1 MTIRENNLARMTIR
15 ENNLPAARMP
25 RAGRNRVRRGD
36 NRRTRFRTWAG
47 AALLLGLS
55 APAAAQEMGR
65 AAGVVIDQ
73 TNAITLPGVP
83 VESVGTPYV
92 AYTDLDGRYNLE
104 LPAGGHR
111 LRISLGGYAD
121 QLVDVEI
128 VPEAVTEVQVSLTTN
143 VFAEEVAVVAAILEA
158 QSSTAS
164 AQMMLR
170 MRAPS
175 VQDNIGAAEMR
186 SNNDSNAADAMS
198 RVTGISVVDSQS
210 VFVRGLG
217 ERYSNTTLNGATLP
231 TTEPDRRV
239 VPLDLFPAGLIDSVQ
254 VSKTYTP
261 DKPSQFAGGLVE
273 IIPLKLPNETAYEFS
288 LGGAYN
294 TLTTGRSGLAYD
306 GGGAWSGFDD
316 GARRLPADFPDRK
329 VIRGGRFTSDE
340 LGFLRTDLERL
351 GESFSNVWDPVARD
365 QPMNQSYSGLLGG
378 RFGKLGVVATLRH
391 SQNSQITNERQTFYK
406 IGSGGGIERFNGPY
420 DFNQT
425 EFVSTLGGVGNL
437 AYQINP
443 NHRLSVDNFYTHVGT
458 DETRIFEGFNSDADN
473 DIRNQRLFFVE
484 EQIRAHHVGGDHLFP
499 NASNSR
505 LDWKAAFSQADRAEP
520 DLREVLY
527 EFDPAREAFVLADE
541 SQSGLRQFNDLAD
554 DSLEFNLNWS
564 TLVENW
570 AGLPTQFKFGAGYID
585 RARDFLSR
593 RLRFVPTSTSGLDLS
608 RPAEE
613 LFTAANIGPNFQL
626 KEETRP
632 TDQYDASQETLS
644 AYGMVDVPL
653 AVRLRL
659 VAGARVENFR
669 QQVDTFDP
677 FARAVFGDADV
688 IRAELDET
696 DVFPAVNL
704 VYSVRNNQ
712 NLRIGF
718 SQTVNRPEFRELAPF
733 EFTDVVGG
741 RATVGNPDLQ
751 QSLIQNL
758 DLRWELF
765 PGTGEEVVAASFFYK
780 NFDNPIER
788 IVEPT
793 AQLRTSF
800 TNADSARN
808 AGFEIEGR
816 KAVNEYVFVGAN
828 YTYVDSEV
836 TLDAASRQVQT
847 SLVRPLAGTSK
858 NLFNTMLEVRNAGY
872 SGRLLFNFFDDRI
885 SDVGS
890 LGLPDIIQDGR
901 NSVDFV
907 FSKRF
912 RQVSFRFA
920 ATNLTDEPYIFQQGG
935 QDQRVYK
942 LGRTMAFG
950 LSVHP

>member
-1 MTIRENNLARMTIR
+1 MTIMTIR

-47 AALLLGLS
+47 AALLGLS
-55 APAAAQEMGR
+55 AAPAAAQEMGR

-104 LPAGGHR
+104 LPVGGHR

-121 QLVDVEI
+121 QLVDVKI
-128 VPEAVTEVQVSLTTN
+128 VPGAVTEVQVSLTTN
-143 VFAEEVAVVAAILEA
+143 VFAEEVAVVAATLDA

-186 SNNDSNAADAMS
+186 SNNDSDVADAMS

-306 GGGAWSGFDD
+306 GGGAWSGFDY

-406 IGSGGGIERFNGPY
+406 VGSGGGIERFNGPY

-505 LDWKAAFSQADRAEP
+505 LDWKAAFSRADRAEP

>member
-1 MTIRENNLARMTIR
+1 MRFPIRLA
-15 ENNLPAARMP
+15 
-25 RAGRNRVRRGD
+25 
-36 NRRTRFRTWAG
+36 
-47 AALLLGLS
+47 AALLAG
-55 APAAAQEMGR
+55 AVPAAAQDTGR
-65 AAGVVIDQ
+65 VAGVVIDQ

-83 VESVGTPYV
+83 VEAVGTTFIT
-92 AYTDLDGRYNLE
+92 YTDLDGRYDLE
-104 LPAGGHR
+104 LPVGEHR
-111 LRISLGGYAD
+111 IRIALGGYAE
-121 QLVDVEI
+121 QLVNVE
-128 VPEAVTEVQVSLTTN
+128 VAPGAVTEVQVSLATN
-143 VFAEEVAVVAAILEA
+143 VFAEELAVVAPTLEA

-170 MRAPS
+170 MRAPG
-175 VQDNIGAAEMR
+175 VQDNIGGSEMR
-186 SNNDSNAADAMS
+186 SNNDSDAADAMS
-198 RVTGISVVDSQS
+198 RVTGVSVVDSQS

-239 VPLDLFPAGLIDSVQ
+239 VPLDLFPTGLIDSVQ

-273 IIPLKLPNETAYEFS
+273 IIPLKLPAETAYEFS
-288 LGGAYN
+288 LGGAHN
-294 TLTTGRSGLAYD
+294 SITTGKSGLGYD
-306 GGGAWSGFDD
+306 GGSPWNGFD
-316 GARRLPADFPDRK
+316 GGTRALPAGFPDRK

-340 LGFLRTDLERL
+340 LGFLRSDLERL
-351 GESFSNVWDPVARD
+351 GESFSNVWDPVRQD
-365 QPMNQSYSGLLGG
+365 QPMNQSYSGLFGG

-391 SQNSQITNERQTFYK
+391 SQSSQITNEERTFYK
-406 IGSGGGIERFNGPY
+406 VGASGVERFNGPY
-420 DFNQT
+420 DFDET
-425 EFVSTLGGVGNL
+425 SFVSTLGAVGNL
-437 AYQINP
+437 AYQFSP

-458 DETRIFEGFNSDADN
+458 DETRVFQGFNTDADT

-484 EQIRAHHVGGDHLFP
+484 EQIRTHHVGGDHLFP

-505 LDWKAAFSQADRAEP
+505 LDWKIAVSQADRAEP

-541 SQSGLRQFNDLAD
+541 SQSGLRQFNDLVD
-554 DSLEFNLNWS
+554 DSVELSANWS

-570 AGLPTQFKFGAGYID
+570 AGLPTQFKFGTSYID
-585 RARDFLSR
+585 RTRDFLSR
-593 RLRFVPTSTSGLDLS
+593 RLRFVPTNTRGLDLS

-613 LFTAANIGPNFQL
+613 LFTSSFIGPNFQL

-632 TDQYDASQETLS
+632 TDQYDAAQETLS
-644 AYGMVDVPL
+644 AYGMVDLPL

-669 QQVDTFDP
+669 QQVDTKDP
-677 FARAVFGDADV
+677 FARAVFGTTGV
-688 IRAELDET
+688 IRANLDET

-704 VYSVRNNQ
+704 VYSIRNNQ
-712 NLRIGF
+712 NLRVGV

-751 QSLIQNL
+751 QSLIQNI
-758 DLRWELF
+758 DVRWELF
-765 PGTGEEVVAASFFYK
+765 PGSGEEVIAASFFYK

-800 TNADSARN
+800 TNADTARN

-816 KAVNEYVFVGAN
+816 KALGEYLFLGAN

-836 TLDAASRQVQT
+836 TLDAAARQVQT

-858 NLFNTMLEVRNAGY
+858 HLFNTMIEVGNAGY
-872 SGRLLFNFFDDRI
+872 SGRLLLNFFDDRI

-890 LGLPDIIQDGR
+890 LGLPDIIQDAR
-901 NSVDFV
+901 NSLDFV
-907 FSKRF
+907 FAKRF
-912 RQVSFRFA
+912 QQVSFRFA
-920 ATNLTDEPYIFQQGG
+920 ISNLTDAPYVFRQGG
-935 QDQRVYK
+935 LDQRVYK

>member
-1 MTIRENNLARMTIR
+1 MA
-15 ENNLPAARMP
+15 
-25 RAGRNRVRRGD
+25 
-36 NRRTRFRTWAG
+36 
-47 AALLLGLS
+47 AALLLS
-55 APAAAQEMGR
+55 AAPAAAQDTGR
-65 AAGVVIDQ
+65 VAGVVIDQ

-83 VESVGTPYV
+83 VEAVGTTFI
-92 AYTDLDGRYNLE
+92 AYTDLDGRYDME
-104 LPAGGHR
+104 LPAGEHR
-111 LRISLGGYAD
+111 IRISLGGYAE
-121 QLVDVEI
+121 QLVDIEI
-128 VPEAVTEVQVSLTTN
+128 VPGAVTEVQVALTTN
-143 VFAEEVAVVAAILEA
+143 VFAEEVAVVAATLEA

-170 MRAPS
+170 MRAPG
-175 VQDNIGAAEMR
+175 VQDNIGGSEMR
-186 SNNDSNAADAMS
+186 SNNDSDAADAMS
-198 RVTGISVVDSQS
+198 RVTGVSVVDSQS

-239 VPLDLFPAGLIDSVQ
+239 VPLDLFPTGLIDSVQ

-273 IIPLKLPNETAYEFS
+273 IIPLKLPAETAYEFS
-288 LGGAYN
+288 LGGAHN
-294 TLTTGRSGLAYD
+294 SITTGKSGLGYAGGSPWNGF
-306 GGGAWSGFDD
+306 GGGTRA
-316 GARRLPADFPDRK
+316 LPAGFPDRK

-340 LGFLRTDLERL
+340 LGFLPSDLERL
-351 GESFSNVWDPVARD
+351 GESFSNVWDPVRQD
-365 QPMNQSYSGLLGG
+365 QPMNQSYSGLFGG

-391 SQNSQITNERQTFYK
+391 SQSSQITNEERTFYK
-406 IGSGGGIERFNGPY
+406 IGAGGVERFNGPY
-420 DFNQT
+420 DFDETQ
-425 EFVSTLGGVGNL
+425 FVSTLGGVGNL
-437 AYQINP
+437 AYQFSP
-443 NHRLSVDNFYTHVGT
+443 NHRLSIDNFYTHVGT
-458 DETRIFEGFNSDADN
+458 DETRIFEGFNTDADA

-484 EQIRAHHVGGDHLFP
+484 EQIRTHHVGGDHLFP

-505 LDWKAAFSQADRAEP
+505 LDWKIAVSQADRAEP

-541 SQSGLRQFNDLAD
+541 SQSGLRQFNDLVD
-554 DSLEFNLNWS
+554 DSVELSASWS
-564 TLVENW
+564 TLMENW
-570 AGLPTQFKFGAGYID
+570 AGLPTQLKFGTSYID
-585 RARDFLSR
+585 RTREFLSR
-593 RLRFVPTSTSGLDLS
+593 RLRFVPTSTRGLDLS

-613 LFTAANIGPNFQL
+613 LFTPGHIGPNFQL

-632 TDQYDASQETLS
+632 TDQYDAAQETLS

-677 FARAVFGDADV
+677 FARAVFGTTDV
-688 IRAELDET
+688 IRADLDET

-704 VYSVRNNQ
+704 VYSIRNDQ
-712 NLRIGF
+712 NLRVGV

-741 RATVGNPDLQ
+741 RATVGNPALQ
-751 QSLIQNL
+751 QSLIQNV
-758 DLRWELF
+758 DVRWELF
-765 PGTGEEVVAASFFYK
+765 PGSGEEVVAASFFYK

-816 KAVNEYVFVGAN
+816 KAIGRYLFLGAN
-828 YTYVDSEV
+828 YTRVDSEV
-836 TLDAASRQVQT
+836 TLDAAARQVQT

-858 NLFNTMLEVRNAGY
+858 NLFNTMIEVSSAGY
-872 SGRLLFNFFDDRI
+872 SGRLLLNFFDDRI

-901 NSVDFV
+901 SSLDFV

-912 RQVSFRFA
+912 TQVSFRFA
-920 ATNLTDEPYIFQQGG
+920 ISNLTDAPYVFTQGG
-935 QDQRVYK
+935 LDQRVYK

>member
-1 MTIRENNLARMTIR
+1 MTIC

-47 AALLLGLS
+47 AALLGLS
-55 APAAAQEMGR
+55 AAPAAAQEMGR

-104 LPAGGHR
+104 LPVGGHR

-121 QLVDVEI
+121 QLVDVKI
-128 VPEAVTEVQVSLTTN
+128 VPGAVTEVQVSLTTN
-143 VFAEEVAVVAAILEA
+143 VFAEEVAVVAATLDA

-186 SNNDSNAADAMS
+186 SNNDSDAADAMS

-316 GARRLPADFPDRK
+316 GTRRLPADFPDRK

-406 IGSGGGIERFNGPY
+406 VGSGGGIERFNGPY

-505 LDWKAAFSQADRAEP
+505 LDWKAAFSRADRAEP

>member
-1 MTIRENNLARMTIR
+1 MRFPIRLA
-15 ENNLPAARMP
+15 
-25 RAGRNRVRRGD
+25 
-36 NRRTRFRTWAG
+36 
-47 AALLLGLS
+47 AALLVG
-55 APAAAQEMGR
+55 AVPAAAQDTGR
-65 AAGVVIDQ
+65 VAGMVIDQ

-83 VESVGTPYV
+83 VEAVGTTSI
-92 AYTDLDGRYNLE
+92 AYTDLDGRYDLE
-104 LPAGGHR
+104 LPVGEHR
-111 LRISLGGYAD
+111 LRIALGGYAE
-121 QLVDVEI
+121 QLVDIEI
-128 VPEAVTEVQVSLTTN
+128 VPGAVTEVQVALATN
-143 VFAEEVAVVAAILEA
+143 VFAEEVAVVAPTLEA
-158 QSSTAS
+158 QSSTAA

-170 MRAPS
+170 MRAPG
-175 VQDNIGAAEMR
+175 VQDNIGGSEMR
-186 SNNDSNAADAMS
+186 SNNDSDAADAMS
-198 RVTGISVVDSQS
+198 RVTGVSVVDSKS

-239 VPLDLFPAGLIDSVQ
+239 VPLDLFPTGLIDSVQ

-273 IIPLKLPNETAYEFS
+273 IIPLKLPAETAYEFS
-288 LGGAYN
+288 LGGAHN
-294 TLTTGRSGLAYD
+294 SITTGKSGLGYGGGSPWNGFD
-306 GGGAWSGFDD
+306 GGTRA
-316 GARRLPADFPDRK
+316 LPAGFPDRK

-340 LGFLRTDLERL
+340 LGFLSSDLERL
-351 GESFSNVWDPVARD
+351 GESFSNVWDPVRQE
-365 QPMNQSYSGLLGG
+365 QPMNQSYSGLFGG
-378 RFGKLGVVATLRH
+378 RFGKLGVVATMRH
-391 SQNSQITNERQTFYK
+391 SQNSQITNEERTFYK
-406 IGSGGGIERFNGPY
+406 VGAGGVERFNGPY
-420 DFNQT
+420 DFDET
-425 EFVSTLGGVGNL
+425 RFVSTVGGVGNL
-437 AYQINP
+437 AYQFSP

-458 DETRIFEGFNSDADN
+458 DETRIFEGFNTDADT

-484 EQIRAHHVGGDHLFP
+484 EQIRSHHVGGDHLFP

-505 LDWKAAFSQADRAEP
+505 LDWKIAVSQADRAEP

-541 SQSGLRQFNDLAD
+541 SQSGLRQFNDLVD
-554 DSLEFNLNWS
+554 DSVELSANWS

-570 AGLPTQFKFGAGYID
+570 AGLPTQLKFGTSYID
-585 RARDFLSR
+585 RTRDFLSR
-593 RLRFVPTSTSGLDLS
+593 RLRFVPTNTRGLDLS

-613 LFTAANIGPNFQL
+613 LFTSSFIGPNFQL

-632 TDQYDASQETLS
+632 TDRYDAAQETLS

-669 QQVDTFDP
+669 QRVDTFDP
-677 FARAVFGDADV
+677 FARAVFGTTDV
-688 IRAELDET
+688 ISANLDET

-704 VYSVRNNQ
+704 VYSVRNDQ
-712 NLRIGF
+712 NLRVGF

-741 RATVGNPDLQ
+741 RATVGNPELQ
-751 QSLIQNL
+751 QSLIQNV
-758 DLRWELF
+758 DVRWELF
-765 PGTGEEVVAASFFYK
+765 PGVGEEVVAASFFYK
-780 NFDNPIER
+780 NFDSPIER

-816 KAVNEYVFVGAN
+816 KALGEYLFLGAN

-836 TLDAASRQVQT
+836 TLDAAARQVQT

-858 NLFNTMLEVRNAGY
+858 NLFNTTIEVSSAGY
-872 SGRLLFNFFDDRI
+872 SGRLLVNFFDDRI

-890 LGLPDIIQDGR
+890 LGLPDIVQDGR
-901 NSVDFV
+901 NSLDFV

-912 RQVSFRFA
+912 TQVSFRFA
-920 ATNLTDEPYIFQQGG
+920 VSNLTDAPYVFRQGG
-935 QDQRVYK
+935 LDQRVYK

>member
-1 MTIRENNLARMTIR
+1 M
-15 ENNLPAARMP
+15 
-25 RAGRNRVRRGD
+25 
-36 NRRTRFRTWAG
+36 RTRFLIWLA
-47 AALLLGLS
+47 AALLAG
-55 APAAAQEMGR
+55 AVPAVAQDTGR
-65 AAGVVIDQ
+65 VAGVVIDQ

-83 VESVGTPYV
+83 VEAVDTTFV
-92 AYTDLDGRYNLE
+92 TYTDLDGRYDLE
-104 LPAGGHR
+104 LPAGEHQI
-111 LRISLGGYAD
+111 RISLGGYAE
-121 QLVDVEI
+121 QLVNIEV
-128 VPEAVTEVQVSLTTN
+128 VSGQVTEVQVSLTTN
-143 VFAEEVAVVAAILEA
+143 VFAEEVAVVAPTLEA

-170 MRAPS
+170 MRAPA
-175 VQDNIGAAEMR
+175 VQDNIGGSEMR
-186 SNNDSNAADAMS
+186 SNNDSDAADAMS
-198 RVTGISVVDSQS
+198 RVTGVSVVDSQS

-239 VPLDLFPAGLIDSVQ
+239 VPLDLFPTGLIDSVQ

-273 IIPLKLPNETAYEFS
+273 IIPLKLPAETAWEFS

-294 TLTTGRSGLAYD
+294 SVTTGKSGLGYD
-306 GGGAWSGFDD
+306 GGSPWNGFDG
-316 GARRLPADFPDRK
+316 GARALPADFPDRK

-340 LGFLRTDLERL
+340 LGFLRSDLERL
-351 GESFSNVWDPVARD
+351 GESFSNVWDPVRQD
-365 QPMNQSYSGLLGG
+365 QPMNQSYSGLFGG

-391 SQNSQITNERQTFYK
+391 SQSSQITNEERTFYK
-406 IGSGGGIERFNGPY
+406 VGATGVERFNGPY
-420 DFNQT
+420 DFDET
-425 EFVSTLGGVGNL
+425 SFVSTLGGVGNL
-437 AYQINP
+437 AYQFSP

-473 DIRNQRLFFVE
+473 DIRNQRLFFIE

-505 LDWKAAFSQADRAEP
+505 LDWKIAVSQADRAEP

-541 SQSGLRQFNDLAD
+541 SQSGLRQFNDLVD
-554 DSLEFNLNWS
+554 DSVELSANWS
-564 TLVENW
+564 TLMENW
-570 AGLPTQFKFGAGYID
+570 AGLPTQVKFGTSYID
-585 RARDFLSR
+585 RTRDFLSR
-593 RLRFVPTSTSGLDLS
+593 RLRFVPTSTRGLDLS

-613 LFTAANIGPNFQL
+613 LFTSSFIGPNFQL

-632 TDQYDASQETLS
+632 TDQYDAAQETLS

-659 VAGARVENFR
+659 VAGARVENFK

-677 FARAVFGDADV
+677 FARAIFGTTDI
-688 IRAELDET
+688 IRADLDET
-696 DVFPAVNL
+696 DIFPAVNL
-704 VYSVRNNQ
+704 VYSVQNNQ

-741 RATVGNPDLQ
+741 RATVGNPDLR
-751 QSLIQNL
+751 QSLIQNV
-758 DLRWELF
+758 DVRWELF
-765 PGTGEEVVAASFFYK
+765 PGSGEEVVAASFFYK

-800 TNADSARN
+800 TNADSATN

-816 KAVNEYVFVGAN
+816 KALGEYLFLGAN
-828 YTYVDSEV
+828 YTWVDSEV
-836 TLDAASRQVQT
+836 TLDAAARQVQT

-858 NLFNTMLEVRNAGY
+858 NLFNTMIEVSSAGY
-872 SGRLLFNFFDDRI
+872 SGRLLLNFFDDRI

-901 NSVDFV
+901 NSLDFV
-907 FSKRF
+907 FAKRF
-912 RQVSFRFA
+912 QQVSFRFA
-920 ATNLTDEPYIFQQGG
+920 VSNLTDAPYVFRQGG
-935 QDQRVYK
+935 LDQRVYE

>member
-1 MTIRENNLARMTIR
+1 MTIC

-47 AALLLGLS
+47 AALLGLS
-55 APAAAQEMGR
+55 AAPAAAQEMGR

-104 LPAGGHR
+104 LPVGGHR

-121 QLVDVEI
+121 QLVDVKI
-128 VPEAVTEVQVSLTTN
+128 VPGAVTEVQVSLTTN
-143 VFAEEVAVVAAILEA
+143 VFAEEVAVVAATLEA

-186 SNNDSNAADAMS
+186 SNNDSDAADAMS

-316 GARRLPADFPDRK
+316 GTRRLPADFPDRK

-505 LDWKAAFSQADRAEP
+505 LDWKAAFSQADPGRAG
-520 DLREVLY
+520 
-527 EFDPAREAFVLADE
+527 PAR
-541 SQSGLRQFNDLAD
+541 
-554 DSLEFNLNWS
+554 
-564 TLVENW
+564 
-570 AGLPTQFKFGAGYID
+570 GAVRIRP
-585 RARDFLSR
+585 RARRPSSS
-593 RLRFVPTSTSGLDLS
+593 PTSPRADCASSTTS
-608 RPAEE
+608 RT
-613 LFTAANIGPNFQL
+613 TAWSS
-626 KEETRP
+626 T
-632 TDQYDASQETLS
+632 
-644 AYGMVDVPL
+644 
-653 AVRLRL
+653 
-659 VAGARVENFR
+659 
-669 QQVDTFDP
+669 
-677 FARAVFGDADV
+677 
-688 IRAELDET
+688 
-696 DVFPAVNL
+696 
-704 VYSVRNNQ
+704 
-712 NLRIGF
+712 
-718 SQTVNRPEFRELAPF
+718 
-733 EFTDVVGG
+733 
-741 RATVGNPDLQ
+741 
-751 QSLIQNL
+751 
-758 DLRWELF
+758 
-765 PGTGEEVVAASFFYK
+765 
-780 NFDNPIER
+780 
-788 IVEPT
+788 
-793 AQLRTSF
+793 
-800 TNADSARN
+800 
-808 AGFEIEGR
+808 
-816 KAVNEYVFVGAN
+816 
-828 YTYVDSEV
+828 
-836 TLDAASRQVQT
+836 
-847 SLVRPLAGTSK
+847 
-858 NLFNTMLEVRNAGY
+858 
-872 SGRLLFNFFDDRI
+872 
-885 SDVGS
+885 
-890 LGLPDIIQDGR
+890 
-901 NSVDFV
+901 
-907 FSKRF
+907 
-912 RQVSFRFA
+912 
-920 ATNLTDEPYIFQQGG
+920 
-935 QDQRVYK
+935 
-942 LGRTMAFG
+942 
-950 LSVHP
+950 

>member
-1 MTIRENNLARMTIR
+1 M
-15 ENNLPAARMP
+15 
-25 RAGRNRVRRGD
+25 
-36 NRRTRFRTWAG
+36 RTRFRTWMA

-55 APAAAQEMGR
+55 AAPATAQEMGR
-65 AAGVVIDQ
+65 VAGVVIDQ

-83 VESVGTPYV
+83 VESVCTTYI

-104 LPAGGHR
+104 LPAGEHR
-111 LRISLGGYAD
+111 LRISLGGYAE
-121 QLVDVEI
+121 QLVDIEI
-128 VPEAVTEVQVSLTTN
+128 VPGAVTEVQVSLTTN
-143 VFAEEVAVVAAILEA
+143 VFAEEVAVVAATLEA

-186 SNNDSNAADAMS
+186 SNNDSDAADAMS

-217 ERYSNTTLNGATLP
+217 ERYSNTTLNGVTLP

-239 VPLDLFPAGLIDSVQ
+239 VPLDLFPTGLIDSVQ

-294 TLTTGRSGLAYD
+294 TLTTGQSGLAYN
-306 GGGAWSGFDD
+306 GGSAWSGFDD
-316 GARRLPADFPDRK
+316 GTRGLPADFPDRK

-340 LGFLRTDLERL
+340 LGFLRSDLERL
-351 GESFSNVWDPVARD
+351 GESFNNVWDPVAKD

-391 SQNSQITNERQTFYK
+391 AQNSQITNERQTFYK
-406 IGSGGGIERFNGPY
+406 VGSGGGIEQFNGPY
-420 DFNQT
+420 DFHQT

-437 AYQINP
+437 AYQVNP

-505 LDWKAAFSQADRAEP
+505 FDWKVAFSQADRAEP

-554 DSLEFNLNWS
+554 DSMEFNLNWS

-570 AGLPTQFKFGAGYID
+570 AGLPTQFKFGTSYID
-585 RARDFLSR
+585 RTRDFLSR
-593 RLRFVPTSTSGLDLS
+593 RLRFVPTSTRGLDLS
-608 RPAEE
+608 RPAED
-613 LFTAANIGPNFQL
+613 LFTAGNIGPNFQL

-632 TDQYDASQETLS
+632 TDQYDAAQETLS

-677 FARAVFGDADV
+677 FARAIFGDTDV

-696 DVFPAVNL
+696 DIFPAVNL
-704 VYSVRNNQ
+704 VYSVRYNQ
-712 NLRIGF
+712 NLRVGF

-758 DLRWELF
+758 DVRWELF

-816 KAVNEYVFVGAN
+816 TAVNEYLFVGAN
-828 YTYVDSEV
+828 YTYVDSQV

-858 NLFNTMLEVRNAGY
+858 NLFNTMLEVRSAGY

-890 LGLPDIIQDGR
+890 LGLPDIVQDGR

-912 RQVSFRFA
+912 SEVSFRLA
-920 ATNLTDEPYIFQQGG
+920 VTNLTDEPYVFQQGG
-935 QDQRVYK
+935 HDQRVYK
-942 LGRTMAFG
+942 LGRTVAFG

>member
-1 MTIRENNLARMTIR
+1 MSTRLAQSM
-15 ENNLPAARMP
+15 
-25 RAGRNRVRRGD
+25 
-36 NRRTRFRTWAG
+36 RFPIWLA
-47 AALLLGLS
+47 AALLVS
-55 APAAAQEMGR
+55 AVPAAAQDTGR
-65 AAGVVIDQ
+65 VAGVVIDQ

-83 VESVGTPYV
+83 VEAVGTTFIT
-92 AYTDLDGRYNLE
+92 YTDLDGRYDLE
-104 LPAGGHR
+104 LPVGGHQ
-111 LRISLGGYAD
+111 LRISLGGYAE
-121 QLVDVEI
+121 QLVNIEI
-128 VPEAVTEVQVSLTTN
+128 VDGAVTEVQVSLATN
-143 VFAEEVAVVAAILEA
+143 VFAEEVAVVAPTLEA

-170 MRAPS
+170 MRAPG
-175 VQDNIGAAEMR
+175 VQDNIGGSEMR
-186 SNNDSNAADAMS
+186 SNNDSDAADAMS
-198 RVTGISVVDSQS
+198 RVTGVSVVDSQS

-239 VPLDLFPAGLIDSVQ
+239 VPLDLFPSGLIDSVQ

-273 IIPLKLPNETAYEFS
+273 IIPLKLPAETAYEFS

-294 TLTTGRSGLAYD
+294 SVTTGKSGLGYD
-306 GGGAWSGFDD
+306 GGSPWNGFDG
-316 GARRLPADFPDRK
+316 GARALPAGFPDRK

-340 LGFLRTDLERL
+340 LGFLRNELERL
-351 GESFSNVWDPVARD
+351 GESFNNVWDPVAQD
-365 QPMNQSYSGLLGG
+365 QPMNQSYSGLFGG

-391 SQNSQITNERQTFYK
+391 SQTSQITDEERTFYK
-406 IGSGGGIERFNGPY
+406 VGAGGVERFNGPY
-420 DFNQT
+420 DFDET
-425 EFVSTLGGVGNL
+425 RFVSTVGGVGNL
-437 AYQINP
+437 AYQLSP

-458 DETRIFEGFNSDADN
+458 DETRIFEGFNTDADA

-505 LDWKAAFSQADRAEP
+505 LDWKIAVSQADRAEP

-541 SQSGLRQFNDLAD
+541 SQSGLRQFNDLVD
-554 DSLEFNLNWS
+554 DSVELSANWS
-564 TLVENW
+564 TLVANW
-570 AGLPTQFKFGAGYID
+570 AGLPTQLKLGTSYID
-585 RARDFLSR
+585 RTRDFLSR
-593 RLRFVPTSTSGLDLS
+593 RLRFVPTNTRGLDLS

-613 LFTAANIGPNFQL
+613 LFTPGFIGPNFQL

-632 TDQYDASQETLS
+632 TDQYDAAQETLS
-644 AYGMVDVPL
+644 AYGMIDVPL

-677 FARAVFGDADV
+677 FARAVFGTTDV
-688 IRAELDET
+688 IRADLDET

-712 NLRIGF
+712 NLRVGF

-741 RATVGNPDLQ
+741 RATVGNPGLQ
-751 QSLIQNL
+751 QSLIQNV
-758 DLRWELF
+758 DVRWELF
-765 PGTGEEVVAASFFYK
+765 PGSGEEVVAASFFFK

-816 KAVNEYVFVGAN
+816 KGIGEYLFLGAN
-828 YTYVDSEV
+828 YTWVDSEV
-836 TLDAASRQVQT
+836 TLDAAARQVQT

-858 NLFNTMLEVRNAGY
+858 NLFNTMIEVSNAGY
-872 SGRLLFNFFDDRI
+872 SGRLLLNFFDDRI

-890 LGLPDIIQDGR
+890 LDLPDIIQDAR
-901 NSVDFV
+901 SSLDFV
-907 FSKRF
+907 FAKRF
-912 RQVSFRFA
+912 QQVSFRFA
-920 ATNLTDEPYIFQQGG
+920 ISNLTDAPYVFTQGG
-935 QDQRVYK
+935 LDQRVYK